1 MKLALPLLSCLVLSA
16 CAPALLTGAGT
27 DGRIVNVKSG
37 QEGVIRFLGGFRDR
51 AIRSGEPDN
60 VTVSLG
66 GLLYSGKYTVLGRS
80 APRLGFGLSFGYG
93 GFPNLGGDSLFG
105 PSPYY
110 DAGFYGAFPSYDDL
124 QATRPGNLIARAT
137 GADGSVSTLT
147 CAFQADRS
155 QHGVGTCQDSA
166 GASYTLQF

>member
-16 CAPALLTGAGT
+16 CAPALLSTGT
-27 DGRIVNVKSG
+27 DGRIVNVRSG
-37 QEGVIRFLGGFRDR
+37 QEGVINFLGGFRDR

-80 APRLGFGLSFGYG
+80 GPRLGVGLGFGYG

-110 DAGFYGAFPSYDDL
+110 DAGFYGAFQPYNDG
-124 QATRPGNLIARAT
+124 QPTRPGNLIARAA
-137 GADGSVSTLT
+137 GADGSVTTLT
-147 CAFQADRS
+147 CDFQADRS

-166 GASYTLQF
+166 GATYTLQF